1 MNADDTIN
9 AVLDLHRPVEQ
20 DGDRLCAECDDFE
33 PDSLSSPGY
42 WPCETVKVIARSMG
56 ELFDGM
62 TWCDLDGHDYPDE
75 WGFHS
80 HGYARVR
87 RNYGEWVRTPRTWLV
102 KTCASCGDQLFYDM
116 VGIHANPAQWRPNEQ
131 AYREM
136 GEQQAESRDAR
147 RDRAMNRP
155 RGQAGQ

>member
-56 ELFDGM
+56 E
-62 TWCDLDGHDYPDE
+62 
-75 WGFHS
+75 
-80 HGYARVR
+80 
-87 RNYGEWVRTPRTWLV
+87 
-102 KTCASCGDQLFYDM
+102 
-116 VGIHANPAQWRPNEQ
+116 
-131 AYREM
+131 
-136 GEQQAESRDAR
+136 QQAETRDAR
-147 RDRAMNRP
+147 RTRAMNRP
-155 RGQAGQ
+155 RGQAGTDGDAE